1 MAGQAMEERAICI
14 SNIPGMHQA
23 ESGAMRLPGNH
34 VIARS
39 YGAMGL
45 LEILVDS
52 LSHIL
57 VVPKLGNNHGE
68 MTSVPKVAVYCVE
81 LDPMSILAIS
91 LYAINILL
99 CG

>member
-1 MAGQAMEERAICI
+1 
-14 SNIPGMHQA
+14 MHQA

-39 YGAMGL
+39 HRAVGL
-45 LEILVDS
+45 LEVLVDS

-68 MTSVPKVAVYCVE
+68 TTSVPKVALYCAVARSYVNSCNKVICYQH
-81 LDPMSILAIS
+81 PIV
-91 LYAINILL
+91 
-99 CG
+99 